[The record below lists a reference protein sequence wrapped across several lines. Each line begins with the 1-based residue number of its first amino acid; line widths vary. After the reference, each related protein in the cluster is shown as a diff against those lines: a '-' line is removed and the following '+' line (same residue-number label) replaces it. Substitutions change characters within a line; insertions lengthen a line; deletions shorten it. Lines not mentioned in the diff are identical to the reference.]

1 MSSQRKNIAQLAA
14 SGFLAVNERVNPV
27 LLGKDHVL
35 LIGRACHTHSSS
47 IVQCEISYL

>member
-35 LIGRACHTHSSS
+35 LIGRAVPHSSS
-47 IVQCEISYL
+47 IVQCETSYL